1 MAAMAMALRVVVPPH
16 PLLSHWLT
24 VLRDAQT
31 PQPLYG
37 TALAE
42 LGRWL
47 SYEALRDWLPQREV
61 SVQTATASARGTVVD
76 PAIPLLAISAVPG
89 GLGLWQGGQAVLP
102 AAQLGHVVVASD
114 GLQWTNLPCPVPD
127 TTGVLVYWGQL
138 TEPEPLL
145 LLLDHL
151 AEQGVSGSRLRL
163 ITAVASAPALHAV
176 GERHGA
182 LTLYTA
188 AIDPDLDPHGQISP
202 GIGSLDT
209 RLIGYHCSH

>member
-1 MAAMAMALRVVVPPH
+1 MAMALRVVVPPH

-47 SYEALRDWLPQREV
+47 SYEALRDWLPQRQV
-61 SVQTATASARGTVVD
+61 NVQTSAGSAQGQVVD
-76 PAIPLLAISAVPG
+76 PAIPLLAISAIPG
-89 GLGLWQGGQAVLP
+89 GLGLWQGAQAVLP
-102 AAQLGHVVVASD
+102 AAQIGHVSCAGD
-114 GLQWTNLPCPVPD
+114 ALQWTNLPCPVPT

-138 TEPEPLL
+138 AEPEPLL

-151 AEQGVSGSRLRL
+151 AKQGVSGSRLRL
-163 ITAVASAPALHAV
+163 ITAVAAAPALHAV

-182 LTLYTA
+182 LTIYTA
-188 AIDPDLDPHGQISP
+188 AIDPDLDLNGQISP
-202 GIGSLDT
+202 GIGPLDT
-209 RLIGYHCSH
+209 RLIGYRCSH